1 MVNLEAVM
9 ESEKLNS
16 SLHLLSR
23 EKDSREIQVKSNYD
37 IGLCEAVFPVIGI
50 VTSISYTIRL
60 LADLYQAF

>member
-37 IGLCEAVFPVIGI
+37 IGLC
-50 VTSISYTIRL
+50 
-60 LADLYQAF
+60 